1 MSFAI
6 FLSFVCVYPCTLL
19 YSWVLLDAS
28 GSSCIFPAMAL
39 GSFFQE
45 AVAPFIREWY
55 FEAKIWMLGVLVAT
69 GVSLLLGTL
78 SGQRARK
85 DMYVY

>member
-1 MSFAI
+1 MCI
-6 FLSFVCVYPCTLL
+6 FL
-19 YSWVLLDAS
+19 YSPVLLDPS
-28 GSSCIFPAMAL
+28 GSSSIFPAIAL

-45 AVAPFIREWY
+45 AVALFIREWY

-78 SGQRARK
+78 SGQS
-85 DMYVY
+85 